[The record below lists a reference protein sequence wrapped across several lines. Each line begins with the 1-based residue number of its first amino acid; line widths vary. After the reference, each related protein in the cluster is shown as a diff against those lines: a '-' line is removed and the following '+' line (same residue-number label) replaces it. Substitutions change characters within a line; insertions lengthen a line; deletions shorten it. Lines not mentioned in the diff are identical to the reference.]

1 MRIFAEDRLHLS
13 ITLKQAWCSAF
24 GLHYLCSSV
33 FVDTY
38 IQKLH
43 TMLYLLQFACL
54 ILMLISAFF
63 LAVTR
68 IHVRWTNRRYEYSRW
83 MISSALLL
91 MAAHFFL
98 QMHYGFRATSTY
110 LGAVINIMVYQPCF
124 TLFAMAIY
132 NVEATHTKRRKMNL
146 ICAAVYAAMLA
157 AFAVGYS
164 FSGSLNIGAWLY
176 VMLALFLGNIV
187 YCIYMIIIEM
197 NKRKKLLETM
207 TATDMRPF
215 TRYAYACLTLLFI
228 TATIIPFAILST
240 KSLYI
245 IGPFGLV
252 ATLFFIVNFVALGFN
267 YVPTEELLDKERGN
281 NLTADAVNAE
291 SEEESVKCDVQQSAP
306 ETGSEQ
312 TSKQLPTSRIAFI
325 RSALD
330 HWCADLGYKDCTVNM
345 LTLSN
350 LLEINKTEL
359 SQYFSQCQN
368 TTFRIWLGEIRFN
381 AAKKMMMENPDFS
394 NDIISSECGFSS
406 RSYLYRVFKEK
417 EGCTPVAWRD
427 KQA

>member
-1 MRIFAEDRLHLS
+1 
-13 ITLKQAWCSAF
+13 
-24 GLHYLCSSV
+24 
-33 FVDTY
+33 
-38 IQKLH
+38 
-43 TMLYLLQFACL
+43 MLYLLQFACL
-54 ILMLISAFF
+54 IFMFICAFF
-63 LAVTR
+63 IAVTR
-68 IHVRWTNRRYEYSRW
+68 LHVRWINRRYEWSRW
-83 MISSALLL
+83 MIFAALLF
-91 MAAHFFL
+91 MAVHFFL
-98 QMHYGFRATSTY
+98 QMYFGFRATDEDV
-110 LGAVINIMVYQPCF
+110 GAVINVLVYLPCF
-124 TLFAMAIY
+124 TLFSMAIY
-132 NVEATHTKRRKMNL
+132 NIEATHTKRRKMNL

-330 HWCADLGYKDCTVNM
+330 KWCADMGYKDSSVNM
-345 LTLSN
+345 LTLSHS
-350 LLEINKTEL
+350 LDINKNEL
-359 SQYFSQCQN
+359 SQFFSQCQN
-368 TTFRIWLGEIRFN
+368 TTFRIWLSEIRFN
-381 AAKKMMMENPDFS
+381 AAKKMMKEFPDYN
-394 NDIISSECGFSS
+394 NDIISAECGFSS
-406 RSYLYRVFKEK
+406 RSYLYRIFKEK
-417 EGCTPVAWRD
+417 EGCTPVEWRA
-427 KQA
+427 KNS